1 MKQIIL
7 TALFIAIFAVSIKAD
22 SGDSVYTI
30 TRGQLMTSLL
40 TTRAAIDAFTS
51 ELQGFT
57 GKQLTDQGI
66 SRISAKQDDLNARVR
81 AYLVLYDYI
90 PDIPDEFRREHNMA
104 TTISSQN
111 GGRVKDIIAA
121 STPGNNTQGTAWII
135 NLIKP
140 ILLAQFPYFETLI
153 NLVLK

>member
-40 TTRAAIDAFTS
+40 DTRAAIDAFMS

-66 SRISAKQDDLNARVR
+66 KRLSTKQDDLNARVR

-104 TTISSQN
+104 SNICSQN
-111 GGRVKDIIAA
+111 GGRVKDLIAA
-121 STPGNNTQGTAWII
+121 STQNNTQGTAWII
-135 NLIKP
+135 DMLKSIF
-140 ILLAQFPYFETLI
+140 IAQFPYLEFLI
-153 NLVLK
+153 NKVLK